1 MCVPHGADHGFL
13 FHQPGGGGGGAGGPI
28 DRRAAWSQAAI
39 FGAGIIATFT
49 TVGVVLAAFVG
60 AAGAAYL
67 AANPWVNL
75 LLTGLF
81 VAFAL
86 NLFGVYQIAIP
97 SGWLSALD
105 RVVRQRG
112 AGGRALGIVGAL
124 LMGFTFTLT
133 SFTCTAPFVGTVLVT
148 AASGHW
154 QAPVV
159 GMLVYSTVFALP
171 FCVLALVPHTLAR
184 LPRAGE
190 WMQNVKVVMGLIELA
205 AAMKFVSNADL
216 VWHWGVFTREV
227 VLGAWVVSAVA
238 AALYLWRQRLV
249 AGEASA
255 GPRSLAV
262 GLAAVAAI
270 WLATGLSGRSLGEIE
285 SFLPPAPTTGPFA
298 LRGWSSPPVDLAW
311 RLNDYQGALAA
322 ASVRES
328 VFFIARSSVGDGN
341 DIAGWTKDVD
351 GESGWSSASG
361 RSGDALA
368 HRWRNR
374 VDTSSSRCSTSAGS
388 REVVALADAAA
399 STPHGAATASGLPRR
414 YEPGLLPWTKH
425 SGRTRMPGKVL
436 MRLEKNRRVGQAWMR
451 GPMPG
456 SLPCMGRSRFCR
468 SYRPCCIGCDWSI
481 TIAGGIASTA
491 HATDRLKR
499 RGSRSLV
506 DRVRAHSPS
515 AAQRVGRHSMGE
527 PATVGSM
534 HPSPALRSWAALL
547 AICGAIGLSMVGGMF
562 SFGAVW
568 AVKFAVVRYL
578 SALIGIYVLALDR
591 STALAPT
598 FGGNQK
604 PDRSAQSRR
613 VFGHGGLG
621 GRHLRD
627 HSGTRHPSRSSGRC
641 TACISCT
648 SAYRSDEIPRRQSR
662 GLHDRH
668 DHCRHRRLRS
678 PRDDRGAHCGDWQ
691 PCTRADTAATPVN

>member
-1 MCVPHGADHGFL
+1 MTLAFVWLAASAGALSLLTPCVFPMVPITVSYFTSRAGA
-13 FHQPGGGGGGAGGPI
+13 GGAGGAGGPI

-255 GPRSLAV
+255 GPRALAV

-322 ASVRES
+322 AKREGKR
-328 VFFIARSSVGDGN
+328 VFIDFSGYTCTNCRWMEANMFTRSDVQAQLGRFVLSRLFTDGEGNPYEQQQAFQQAQFNTVALPLYAVVDADGHTIASLPGLTRDPAAFIA
-341 DIAGWTKDVD
+341 
-351 GESGWSSASG
+351 
-361 RSGDALA
+361 
-368 HRWRNR
+368 
-374 VDTSSSRCSTSAGS
+374 
-388 REVVALADAAA
+388 
-399 STPHGAATASGLPRR
+399 
-414 YEPGLLPWTKH
+414 
-425 SGRTRMPGKVL
+425 
-436 MRLEKNRRVGQAWMR
+436 
-451 GPMPG
+451 
-456 SLPCMGRSRFCR
+456 F
-468 SYRPCCIGCDWSI
+468 
-481 TIAGGIASTA
+481 
-491 HATDRLKR
+491 
-499 RGSRSLV
+499 
-506 DRVRAHSPS
+506 
-515 AAQRVGRHSMGE
+515 
-527 PATVGSM
+527 
-534 HPSPALRSWAALL
+534 
-547 AICGAIGLSMVGGMF
+547 
-562 SFGAVW
+562 
-568 AVKFAVVRYL
+568 
-578 SALIGIYVLALDR
+578 LDR
-591 STALAPT
+591 AQT
-598 FGGNQK
+598 GNA
-604 PDRSAQSRR
+604 R
-613 VFGHGGLG
+613 
-621 GRHLRD
+621 
-627 HSGTRHPSRSSGRC
+627 
-641 TACISCT
+641 
-648 SAYRSDEIPRRQSR
+648 
-662 GLHDRH
+662 
-668 DHCRHRRLRS
+668 
-678 PRDDRGAHCGDWQ
+678 
-691 PCTRADTAATPVN
+691 